1 VLHKRFEL
9 GEPTIATDAR
19 SSYDYARFVCNGRF
33 ELGEA
38 IIKSNSSLE
47 YEYDVMLHLK
57 NNFGIEPKSYLF

>member
-1 VLHKRFEL
+1 MFQHHTTKNKQW
-9 GEPTIATDAR
+9 
-19 SSYDYARFVCNGRF
+19 DYARFVCNGRF

-57 NNFGIEPKSYLF
+57 NNFGIEPNTQLF

>member
-1 VLHKRFEL
+1 VLHRRFEL

-38 IIKSNSSLE
+38 IIRSNSSLE
-47 YEYDVMLHLK
+47 YEYDVMLQLK
-57 NNFGIEPKSYLF
+57 NDFGIEPNTRLF